1 MYKHN
6 DKKHINYVTASFFVP
21 FLLFCPVLLHFF
33 HSNPTTSPLDP
44 RTHKRTRITG
54 KEGVRAQRV
63 KTSLFSIPAL
73 IILVFLEL
81 ILTANNNMP

>member
-54 KEGVRAQRV
+54 KRCKSTES
-63 KTSLFSIPAL
+63 KDLTLLHPSINYS
-73 IILVFLEL
+73 VWF
-81 ILTANNNMP
+81 